1 MRRLLRLVLADRRGS
16 AAVEMVL
23 VTPLLLA
30 LMFGAAELG
39 NYFMNEHTLV
49 KAVRDGARYAA
60 RQSFSNYTSCSGSPG
75 GTVVDDTKNVV
86 MYGYRSGGSS
96 LLTPNIDADDI
107 TVTTSCTTSAGG
119 QDMEGIYSGRAGTGA
134 QIVTVS
140 ATVDYLS
147 VWGAFGFSG
156 AGKQLNAEAEA
167 AVTGI

>member
-1 MRRLLRLVLADRRGS
+1 MKHVRLLLGDRRGS

-23 VTPLLLA
+23 VTPILLM
-30 LMFGAAELG
+30 LMFGGAELG
-39 NYFMNEHTLV
+39 NYFMNEHSLV

-60 RQSFSNYTSCSGSPG
+60 RQSFANYTSCSGQPG

-86 MYGYRSGGSS
+86 MYGYRAAGTGV
-96 LLTPNIDADDI
+96 LTPNITADDI
-107 TVTTSCTTSAGG
+107 TVETSCDPGVVG
-119 QDMEGIYSGRAGTGA
+119 GIYSARADGA
-134 QIVTVS
+134 QVVTVS

-156 AGKQLNAEAEA
+156 ASKQLNASAQA